1 MDKEENGIQKEKVK
15 KFIEEAVKAKKV
27 QMKDVIEFI
36 SKENIDAEF
45 VTKIYDELDKA
56 KVNLILDDEDDE
68 KDLIIDGKIKEE
80 LEEDLD
86 KKEDENLAVADLDIE
101 PDLEDIDEVEKF
113 VEKMNYFFTNIER
126 TNSDL
131 KNKLRTKELEQDDLL
146 HEIELS
152 KLNTFELAKVAT
164 RLKKTRNERRE
175 IKDKLEFIATVK
187 GFSDKY
193 NNKLITGD
201 LINLLKNIRT
211 LRENWNSRI
220 YKTRV
225 LEDLKIS
232 KMKENKEGEE
242 KNDDNCKSN

>member
-1 MDKEENGIQKEKVK
+1 MQ
-15 KFIEEAVKAKKV
+15 
-27 QMKDVIEFI
+27 
-36 SKENIDAEF
+36 ID
-45 VTKIYDELDKA
+45 
-56 KVNLILDDEDDE
+56 
-68 KDLIIDGKIKEE
+68 
-80 LEEDLD
+80 
-86 KKEDENLAVADLDIE
+86 
-101 PDLEDIDEVEKF
+101 DIDEVEKF

-175 IKDKLEFIATVK
+175 IKDKLEFISTLK

-193 NNKLITGD
+193 TNKLITGD
-201 LINLLKNIRT
+201 FINLLKNIRT
-211 LRENWNSRI
+211 LREKWNTRI

-232 KMKENKEGEE
+232 KRGEE
-242 KNDDNCKSN
+242 NEKDIHNNQ